1 MDEVC
6 IKVLPHPQFILVQ
19 QVYREYLEEVES
31 KLKQNVRECVLGEI
45 QDRKVIVS
53 CGQLTLVGTSEES
66 FRIPST

>member
-1 MDEVC
+1 M
-6 IKVLPHPQFILVQ
+6 Q